1 MNMIHLITSTSEQTI
16 SILPREYTTSV
27 VVMLRDD
34 STNDEVSIMFPS
46 IEVSGNYLNI
56 TNIFT
61 LKEGHFY
68 DITAYKVGG
77 DYGAFRERVVADSG
91 TFEDNT
97 CLYNYYDSLEL
108 INLSD
113 LDVIYK
119 DKIFCTSQSVDQNT
133 NTFYSPNVGEFTEQS
148 ANNDFIIYE

>member
-1 MNMIHLITSTSEQTI
+1 MIHLITSASDQTI

-34 STNDEVSIMFPS
+34 STNDSTY
-46 IEVSGNYLNI
+46 IELPTSVVNGNYLDI
-56 TNIFT
+56 TSVFT
-61 LKEGHFY
+61 LVEGRFY
-68 DITAYKVGG
+68 DLVVYKVEVG
-77 DYGAFRERVVADSG
+77 YVLV
-91 TFEDNT
+91 
-97 CLYNYYDSLEL
+97 
-108 INLSD
+108 NLTD

-119 DKIFCTSQSVDQNT
+119 DRIFCTSQSVDQNT

>member
-1 MNMIHLITSTSEQTI
+1 MIHLITSASDQTI

-34 STNDEVSIMFPS
+34 STNDSTY
-46 IEVSGNYLNI
+46 IELPTSVVNGNYLDI
-56 TNIFT
+56 TSVFT
-61 LKEGHFY
+61 LVEGRFY
-68 DITAYKVGG
+68 DLVVYKVEVG
-77 DYGAFRERVVADSG
+77 YVLA
-91 TFEDNT
+91 
-97 CLYNYYDSLEL
+97 
-108 INLSD
+108 NLTD